1 MSLKDRLAKAEPR
14 TATHQLRVE
23 DDAAARAEL
32 DAARASGDKD
42 RITASEADLQA
53 CYEPLALTAMS
64 LPVWDDLLTKH
75 QPSDEMR
82 KLGRWC
88 NPVTFLPA
96 ALVLCAPDSGV
107 EEDDWAEYITQGL
120 MAPGEAQALLED
132 LLMLHD
138 RSPNSELPKGS
149 TTTRS

>member
-1 MSLKDRLAKAEPR
+1 MSLKDRLPKAEPR

-32 DAARASGDKD
+32 AAARVSGDES
-42 RITASEADLQA
+42 RIKAAEADLQT
-53 CYEPLALTAMS
+53 CYEPLALSAMS
-64 LPVWDDLLTKH
+64 LPVWDDLLTAH
-75 QPSDEMR
+75 QPPDELR

-88 NPVTFLPA
+88 NPATFLPA
-96 ALVLCAPDSGV
+96 ALVLCAPDSGI
-107 EEDDWAEYITQGL
+107 DAATWAEYVTQGP

-132 LLMLHD
+132 LLVLHD
-138 RSPNSELPKGS
+138 RSPDSELPKGM